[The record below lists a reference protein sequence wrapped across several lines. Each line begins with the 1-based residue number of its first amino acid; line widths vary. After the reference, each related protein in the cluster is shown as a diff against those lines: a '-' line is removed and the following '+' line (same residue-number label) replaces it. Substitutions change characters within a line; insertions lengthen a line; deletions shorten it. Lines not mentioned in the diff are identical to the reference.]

1 MNKISRRHFIKAGM
15 ASSLTNLMGKLAIS
29 ANKKKIGQRE
39 RPAEIPEKHLSF
51 SLGLASYTFRAF
63 SLEQTITMT
72 KRLGLEKICLK
83 DVHLPLTASEQE
95 IKKAAEKIRT
105 AGLNLYAC
113 GVVYLERPEEVE
125 RVFTYA
131 RIAGL
136 SIIVSSPRPEL
147 LPLLEKKVKQTD
159 ISLAIHNHGP
169 GDKYYPTPADAY
181 EKIKRFDQRIG
192 LCLDIGHAARA
203 GINPSEAAQKFSDR
217 LLDVHLKD
225 VSSASPEG
233 HTVEMGR
240 GVINLAEFL
249 QMIVRLNYHG
259 SLSFEYEKDE
269 KDPLPGL
276 AESVGYVRGLL
287 AGLELS
293 EPVHHDTGKPFQA
306 GEKV

>member
-1 MNKISRRHFIKAGM
+1 MSIISRRNFIKAGVGGGL
-15 ASSLTNLMGKLAIS
+15 ASLMGKLEVS
-29 ANKKKIGQRE
+29 AHKKKNGPGK
-39 RPAEIPEKHLSF
+39 RPTEVPEKHRAF

-63 SLEQTITMT
+63 SLEQTIIMT

-83 DVHLPLTASEQE
+83 DIHLPLTASEQE
-95 IKKAAEKIRT
+95 IKKAAEKVRA

-125 RVFTYA
+125 RAFDYA
-131 RIAGL
+131 RTAGL
-136 SIIVSSPRPEL
+136 SLIVSSPHPEL
-147 LPLLEKKVKQTD
+147 LSLIEKKVKQTG

-169 GDKYYPTPADAY
+169 GDKYYPTPAEAH
-181 EKIKRFDQRIG
+181 EKIKTLDERIG
-192 LCLDIGHAARA
+192 LCLDLGHAARA
-203 GINPSEAAQKFSDR
+203 GVNPSEAARKFSDR

-225 VSSASPEG
+225 VSSANPEG
-233 HTVEMGR
+233 QTVEMGR

-249 QMIVRLNYHG
+249 QTIIRLNYRG
-259 SLSFEYEKDE
+259 SLSFEFEKDE

-293 EPVHHDTGKPFQA
+293 EPVHHDTDEPYPNG
-306 GEKV
+306 